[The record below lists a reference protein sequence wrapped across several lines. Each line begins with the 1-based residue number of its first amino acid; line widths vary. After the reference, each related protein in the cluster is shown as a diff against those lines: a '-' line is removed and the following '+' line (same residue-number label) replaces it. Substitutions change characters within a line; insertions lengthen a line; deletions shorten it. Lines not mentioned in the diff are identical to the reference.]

1 MIKKFEEF
9 VNEMYSQ
16 RKDYVSYERE
26 TVDYLSTLGVSDED
40 CREIYDIAKK
50 SGVGYSAEDVE
61 NILKR
66 LPGCDSIE
74 GIVDAVKTVFFGED
88 NKILS
93 DWVENHNGDLNK
105 CPIVLDDYSG
115 KLLTGVVWYCGAL
128 DKYSD
133 DDSSFENEGLEY
145 LMQDAWSEGYS
156 NDGGE
161 EYAYEHFEDLEIDK
175 VDLDKEYDWKYDGHL
190 EHLK

>member
-9 VNEMYSQ
+9 VNEMYSPTSFK
-16 RKDYVSYERE
+16 RGVFDFI
-26 TVDYLSTLGVSDED
+26 DYLESIGMTDD
-40 CREIYDIAKK
+40 NIRAEIYDIAMNNRNF
-50 SGVGYSAEDVE
+50 YYTPEETE

-74 GIVDAVKTVFFGED
+74 GIIDAVKTVFFGAD
-88 NKILS
+88 NKIFS

-128 DKYSD
+128 DKYSED
-133 DDSSFENEGLEY
+133 DNSFEDEGLEH
-145 LMQDAWSEGYS
+145 LMQDAWSEGYT

-161 EYAYEHFEDLEIDK
+161 EYAYEHMEDLEIDK
-175 VDLDKEYDWKYDGHL
+175 VDLDKEFGWR
-190 EHLK
+190 EE